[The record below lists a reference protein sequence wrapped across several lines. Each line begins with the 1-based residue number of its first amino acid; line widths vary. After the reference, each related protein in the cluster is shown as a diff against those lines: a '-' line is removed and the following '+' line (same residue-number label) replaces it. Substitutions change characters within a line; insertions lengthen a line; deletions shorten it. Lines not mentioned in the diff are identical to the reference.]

1 MWRVSIISLQRELR
15 DFAVERDWEQFHSPK
30 NLVMALA
37 GEVGELTEIFQWL
50 TPEES
55 ADVMVQAA
63 SATRVRD
70 EIADVLAYLLR
81 LADVLDVDL
90 EAALADKIV
99 KNASKYPAETARSLA
114 TKYNDLSSGDT
125 PFE

>member
-1 MWRVSIISLQRELR
+1 MSITSLQRELR
-15 DFAVERDWEQFHSPK
+15 DFAAERDWDQFHSPK

-50 TPEES
+50 TPDES

-63 SATRVRD
+63 SAARVR
-70 EIADVLAYLLR
+70 EEMADVLAYLLR
-81 LADVLDVDL
+81 LADVLGVDL

-99 KNASKYPAETARSLA
+99 KNAAKYPVETARSSA
-114 TKYNDLSSGDT
+114 AKYTDLSSGER
-125 PFE
+125 PLE